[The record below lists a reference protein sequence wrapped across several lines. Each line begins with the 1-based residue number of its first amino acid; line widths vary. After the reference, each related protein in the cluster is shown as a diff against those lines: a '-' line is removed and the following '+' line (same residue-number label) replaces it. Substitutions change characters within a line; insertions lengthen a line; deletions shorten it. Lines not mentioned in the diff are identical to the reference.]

1 MLPKKACD
9 VNRCEVARI
18 MKLTSKGDIEPLPF
32 IVPRKFEG
40 YHPDVYPPTYAGIPA
55 LTADEWREGKNSNPY
70 LMSMDPNNSEIIK
83 NDGDGMPMTTVAQPA
98 ASAGIASSTSLPPQ
112 EALSRTVSN
121 SSVLQ
126 AASSSTSTSASAS
139 ASASASTPVPVPE
152 GAAMVPGRVVN
163 GMVIPAPGYIPKAGD
178 LTIEEIE
185 AELAM
190 LVERMDFLNNALE
203 KLKKD

>member
-55 LTADEWREGKNSNPY
+55 LTADEWREGKNANPY

-83 NDGDGMPMTTVAQPA
+83 NDGDGMPMTTVVQPA
-98 ASAGIASSTSLPPQ
+98 ASAGITPSASLPPQ
-112 EALSRTVSN
+112 EALSRAVST

-126 AASSSTSTSASAS
+126 GASSASAS
-139 ASASASTPVPVPE
+139 AATPVPVPVPE

>member
-83 NDGDGMPMTTVAQPA
+83 NDGEGMPMTAVVQPTV
-98 ASAGIASSTSLPPQ
+98 SSGISPSASSQPQ
-112 EALSRTVSN
+112 ESLSRTM
-121 SSVLQ
+121 
-126 AASSSTSTSASAS
+126 STSAVLQTTA
-139 ASASASTPVPVPE
+139 AAAVPVPE

-178 LTIEEIE
+178 LTVEEIE